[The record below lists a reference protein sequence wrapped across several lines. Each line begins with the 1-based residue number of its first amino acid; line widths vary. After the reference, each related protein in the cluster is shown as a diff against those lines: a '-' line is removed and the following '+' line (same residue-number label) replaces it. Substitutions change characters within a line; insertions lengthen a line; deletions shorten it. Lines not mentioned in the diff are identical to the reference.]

1 MHSRCL
7 IWFYFIFLLMESWV
21 ASLQLISF
29 CLFRIG
35 LIVQDHSD
43 PLFSSYANKSH
54 YLLNESNRA
63 ELMKLPMIPPSSSAS
78 KKKCEKGNQNSFF
91 LFLIFFHFPAFPFF
105 LFAFKNKSSSLC
117 SSSTFLLRLINFTHC
132 LLWVCIHVGKN
143 ITKGL
148 KIIAKFRSVTEL
160 HFTNQI

>member
-1 MHSRCL
+1 
-7 IWFYFIFLLMESWV
+7 MESWV
-21 ASLQLISF
+21 VSLQLISF

-43 PLFSSYANKSH
+43 PLFSSYAYKSH

-91 LFLIFFHFPAFPFF
+91 LFIFLSLFLLFFSVLFGFFKLNQALYALIQHLLVA
-105 LFAFKNKSSSLC
+105 LGELHSSLIVSVHSC
-117 SSSTFLLRLINFTHC
+117 WQNT
-132 LLWVCIHVGKN
+132 
-143 ITKGL
+143 TKGL
-148 KIIAKFRSVTEL
+148 KIINLAKFHSRSEWALYQPVS
-160 HFTNQI
+160 

>member
-1 MHSRCL
+1 
-7 IWFYFIFLLMESWV
+7 MESWV
-21 ASLQLISF
+21 VSLQLISF

-43 PLFSSYANKSH
+43 PLFSSYAYKSH

-91 LFLIFFHFPAFPFF
+91 LFFNFLLTFPAFSFF
-105 LFAFKNKSSSLC
+105 LFALLLKFLIELKQAL
-117 SSSTFLLRLINFTHC
+117 STHLAPPCCT
-132 LLWVCIHVGKN
+132 W
-143 ITKGL
+143 
-148 KIIAKFRSVTEL
+148 
-160 HFTNQI
+160 